1 MRTPQVRDVMTSD
14 VRSVRRST
22 PVKDIAVQLAG
33 RKISAV
39 PVVDDER
46 TVVGVV
52 SEADLLPKEFPP
64 GRWTLPRRR
73 ARHAARVAEELMTAP
88 AITISPDES
97 IVECARRMV
106 RKHVKRL
113 PVVDRYGKL
122 MGIVSRADLVGV
134 FVRSDES
141 LREEVMRDVFTEIL
155 LIPAQQAE
163 AAVAVDD
170 GVVTLTGQLDRKSTI
185 PIAASLTRN
194 VPGVVDVVNKLTFA
208 FDDTH
213 VKPTEPTDYGVTHD
227 LWHDR

>member
-1 MRTPQVRDVMTSD
+1 MRRLRVRDVMTTD

-52 SEADLLPKEFPP
+52 SEADLLPKQFPP
-64 GRWTLPRRR
+64 GRWALPRRR
-73 ARHAARVAEELMTAP
+73 ARHDARVAEELMTAP
-88 AITISPDES
+88 AVTIGPDES
-97 IVECARRMV
+97 IVECARRMTHQ
-106 RKHVKRL
+106 HVKRL

-122 MGIVSRADLVGV
+122 VGILSRADLISV
-134 FVRSDES
+134 FVRSDSS
-141 LREEVMRDVFTEIL
+141 LREEIVQDIFTEIL

-170 GVVTLTGQLDRKSTI
+170 GVVTLTGQLDRKSSI
-185 PIAASLTRN
+185 PIAVSLTRR
-194 VPGVVDVVNKLTFA
+194 VSGVVDVVNKLTFA

-213 VKPTEPTDYGVTHD
+213 LKPTEPTNYGVTHD
-227 LWHDR
+227 LWHNR